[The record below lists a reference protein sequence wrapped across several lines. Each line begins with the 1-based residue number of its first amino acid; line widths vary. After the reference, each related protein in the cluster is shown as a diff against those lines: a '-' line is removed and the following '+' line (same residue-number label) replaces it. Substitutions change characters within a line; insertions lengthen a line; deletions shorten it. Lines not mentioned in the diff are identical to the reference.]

1 MNANP
6 DFKNTLM
13 EALGILKFDSYY
25 VNTFINQYVIDYLC
39 SII

>member
-1 MNANP
+1 MQNEQI
-6 DFKNTLM
+6 KYKL
-13 EALGILKFDSYY
+13 EFDSYY